1 MWIGH
6 RKEFLGNS
14 LRWPIC
20 GGHPGVYM
28 ITGESSGKPIE
39 ILGRGGGDEGR
50 HPIQGG
56 SGNTPSHLLP

>member
-1 MWIGH
+1 MGIGH

-28 ITGESSGKPIE
+28 ITGESSGKPVE
-39 ILGRGGGDEGR
+39 ILGRGGRREAS
-50 HPIQGG
+50 HPGG
-56 SGNTPSHLLP
+56 

>member
-1 MWIGH
+1 MWIGR

-39 ILGRGGGDEGR
+39 ILGKGGGER
-50 HPIQGG
+50 REASHPGG
-56 SGNTPSHLLP
+56 